1 MRREGEGD
9 KRMTSEQHQ
18 QHPSKRQSVEQIFL
32 ACLLVSFLLHT
43 FAGLFVV
50 NIELPPPASQA
61 DYTEWVKRVAAPPEI
76 VEEEPEPEEEK
87 PEEKK
92 DEPEEEEEEI
102 AEEVQKQAKPSAS
115 ASKVQQERRE
125 QVREAVKSLG
135 ILGII
140 GSASEEGDLANVFDS
155 SSSAVNQNLSE
166 ALDSQSDLS
175 ASNRD
180 FRKRGDGKVGDIGD
194 VKVAAGGKVGGGR
207 RQAAVPKAFVKSS
220 DAKSFGGNAN
230 MKMLKRYMR
239 KVQNK
244 VETCYNIARK
254 SNRSLK
260 GDLTAQWT
268 IMPDGRA
275 SNVRILRDTLSA
287 SSVRSCLTIAL
298 EKTVYR
304 GVVKGSAPVVVQQTF
319 SFGSTG

>member
-1 MRREGEGD
+1 
-9 KRMTSEQHQ
+9 MTAQEHQ
-18 QHPSKRQSVEQIFL
+18 QHQARRRSIEQIFL

-43 FAGLFVV
+43 SAGLFVT

-61 DYTEWVKRVAAPPEI
+61 DYTEWVKRVAAPPE
-76 VEEEPEPEEEK
+76 VAKEPEPEEET

-92 DEPEEEEEEI
+92 EEPEEEEEV
-102 AEEVQKQAKPSAS
+102 AEETRKQAKPSGPP
-115 ASKVQQERRE
+115 SKAQEERRE
-125 QVREAVKSLG
+125 QVREAVKSVG

-140 GSASEEGDLANVFDS
+140 GSASEDGDLANVFDS
-155 SSSAVNQNLSE
+155 SSSAVNQNLAE

-175 ASNRD
+175 ASSRD

-194 VKVAAGGKVGGGR
+194 VEVGGGGKVGGGGR
-207 RQAAVPKAFVKSS
+207 RAAAVPKAFVKSS

-230 MKMLKRYMR
+230 MRMLKRYMR
-239 KVQNK
+239 KIQNK

-254 SNRSLK
+254 SNRNLK

-275 SNVRILRDTLSA
+275 SNVRILKDTLSS
-287 SSVRSCLTIAL
+287 SSVRSCLTTAL

-304 GVVKGSAPVVVQQTF
+304 GVVKGTAPVVVQQSF
-319 SFGSTG
+319 NFGSTG